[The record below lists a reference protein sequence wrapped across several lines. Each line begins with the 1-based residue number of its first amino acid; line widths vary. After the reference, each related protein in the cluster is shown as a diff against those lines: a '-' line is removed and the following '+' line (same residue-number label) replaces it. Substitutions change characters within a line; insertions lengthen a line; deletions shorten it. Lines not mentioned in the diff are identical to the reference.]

1 MRGDVKR
8 FPWIA
13 YAVVLVLIVLVA
25 AAPII
30 SVMISSAIAEA
41 HGCTLNE
48 GRRSSLH
55 YRRGRSRRGTAND
68 VRVGLAHADYTS
80 GWRITFGMWAIVL
93 LVHRTKWNRKRR
105 MAATEPA
112 GISGPRLRA

>member
-8 FPWIA
+8 SPWIA
-13 YAVVLVLIVLVA
+13 YAVVLVLILLVA

-48 GRRSSLH
+48 GGAHPCIISGVD
-55 YRRGRSRRGTAND
+55 RGEELLTMF
-68 VRVGLAHADYTS
+68 VL
-80 GWRITFGMWAIVL
+80 GWLMLITLPAGAITCGMWAIVL